1 MAAGTR
7 GRMTKRTVTRSV
19 PRGPRG
25 DRLALLGVYLND
37 HLAGATFGTQLARR
51 LAKNPVDAAS
61 GDTLRTLATEITA
74 DRAALLRLMKDLG
87 IRARGYKAGAGWAAE
102 KIGRLKRN
110 RRLLSRSPLSPL
122 LELEA
127 LRLGVAGKA
136 AGWRTLRELA
146 ETDARLDAARLDD
159 LLGRADRQAET
170 LEQLRVRQAA
180 ESFRTA

>member
-1 MAAGTR
+1 MR
-7 GRMTKRTVTRSV
+7 KRTVSPSV
-19 PRGPRG
+19 PRGPRD

-37 HLAGATFGTQLARR
+37 HLAGATFGTELARR
-51 LAKNPVDAAS
+51 LARSSVAAAPEE
-61 GDTLRTLATEITA
+61 TLKALATEITA
-74 DRAALLRLMKDLG
+74 DRAALLRIMKDLG

-102 KIGRLKRN
+102 KAGRLKSN

-122 LELEA
+122 LELEV

-159 LLGRADRQAET
+159 LLERADRQAET
-170 LEQLRVRQAA
+170 LEQLRVQQAA
-180 ESFRTA
+180 TSFRTA